1 METGVSASQH
11 SMPNTG
17 AHTAAVQTPRSY
29 MHGCC
34 RASANADLLQGR
46 RFYKRVELHLEAGK
60 TAHPE
65 YCFEG
70 METGV
75 DRVDKL
81 LVWLAGMVG
90 SCHSP

>member
-1 METGVSASQH
+1 MEMGVSASSAQH
-11 SMPNTG
+11 AEYWSPYSCYAGKLLTG
-17 AHTAAVQTPRSY
+17 AF
-29 MHGCC
+29 CC

-46 RFYKRVELHLEAGK
+46 RFYKRIELALEAGK

-70 METGV
+70 MEIGV

-81 LVWLAGMVG
+81 LVWLAKVV
-90 SCHSP
+90 SAVFP